1 MAKTSRSTKSNGI
14 AQRQRYN
21 ALMRLDSLMLKRLL
35 SSWMIFPVA
44 CALAVIGAKCW
55 MIHRFGSPTPFW
67 DQWDAEGAVLYPK
80 FLDGTLHVSNLIA
93 AHNEHR
99 IFVTRLWS
107 LLLLELGGY
116 WDPMLQ
122 MAANTLIFGAAVA
135 LFIAVVRPLL
145 DRWSWL
151 AFAMLSTA
159 IFLLPFGWENTLAG
173 FQSEWYFLL
182 LFSIAGLAIVVD
194 AKAFTPRWWLATLF
208 LVLSFFSMAGGVLTM
223 AAALAIGAV
232 QFAVGRRS
240 GRREV
245 LALALLTAATV
256 VMVLYTPILA
266 HHAPLKAHSIGQFLH
281 ALMDIVIWPAMP
293 GRQPATVNLL
303 RAIFM
308 NAPALLAS
316 SHIVRLRPH
325 LTDRRWLVP
334 ALTGWAALQVLAVA
348 YARATGPLAPRYLD
362 MYTILLLLNAAS
374 VLYFVGLSRTLWMRR
389 PIVLA
394 PAVLWLVLAVIEATT
409 QTIRI
414 SVPGMEAFRAA
425 ERAGTENVRTYL
437 DTKDI
442 HALENKPRLYIPY
455 PDPQRLAEVLSM
467 PVVRELLPPALVG
480 DASAARAQ
488 QRGLARFT
496 GRAVEAIKNFALRW
510 GIGLMPAGLILFAL
524 GLWIQWR
531 RSVGN
536 FAPSGI
542 DQTKA
547 G

>member
-1 MAKTSRSTKSNGI
+1 
-14 AQRQRYN
+14 
-21 ALMRLDSLMLKRLL
+21 MRRVLLKLENPVSL
-35 SSWMIFPVA
+35 WMVYPLA
-44 CALAVIGAKCW
+44 CALVVIGAKCW
-55 MIHRFGSPTPFW
+55 MIGRYGSPTPFW
-67 DQWDAEGAVLYPK
+67 DQWDAEGALLYPRY
-80 FLDGTLHVSNLIA
+80 FDGTLRISDLVA

-99 IFVTRLWS
+99 ILLTRLWS

-173 FQSEWYFLL
+173 FQSQWYFLL

-223 AAALAIGAV
+223 AAALAIGTV

-240 GRREV
+240 GRREL
-245 LALALLTAATV
+245 LALALLTAVTV

-266 HHAPLKAHSIGQFLH
+266 YHAPLKAHSIGQFLR
-281 ALMDIVIWPAMP
+281 ALMDIVSWPAMP

-308 NAPALLAS
+308 NAPALLVS
-316 SHIVRLRPH
+316 IHIAKLRPH

-334 ALTGWAALQVLAVA
+334 TLTGWTALQVLAMA
-348 YARATGPLAPRYLD
+348 YGRATGPLEPRYLD
-362 MYTILLLLNAAS
+362 MYAILLLLNAVC
-374 VLYFVGLSRTLWMRR
+374 VLYFVGLSRSSWMRR
-389 PIVLA
+389 PIVLG
-394 PAVLWLVLAVIEATT
+394 PAVLWLVLAVIGATT
-409 QTIRI
+409 QTIRLSI
-414 SVPGMEAFRAA
+414 PGMGYFGVA
-425 ERAGTENVRTYL
+425 ERAATENVRTYL

-442 HALENKPRLYIPY
+442 HALENKPTLYIPY
-455 PDPQRLAEVLSM
+455 PDPRRLAEVLSM

-510 GIGLMPAGLILFAL
+510 GISLMPAGLILFAL

-531 RSVGN
+531 RSAGN
-536 FAPSGI
+536 FAPSSI